1 MKIRAKYYERRGLL
15 SALETIKLI
24 LAIGMFT
31 ISLIRLVVDLLK
43 NDEKN
48 NQP

>member
-1 MKIRAKYYERRGLL
+1 MKIRARYYERRSLL
-15 SALETIKLI
+15 SVLDMIKLI

-31 ISLIRLVVDLLK
+31 ISLIRSVVDLLK

-48 NQP
+48 NHP